1 MKRQLGSEQRIVTTT
16 EMRRDFS
23 LVVRRLNKRRE
34 HALIQSKGAPV
45 AVLLSVTEY
54 DDFMRYKRLVVFE
67 KFTREF
73 GKEIEKQDLS
83 EEELMAKLE
92 ETKREV
98 FRERYAKLAK

>member
-1 MKRQLGSEQRIVTTT
+1 MKRQFGSEQRIVTTT

-54 DDFMRYKRLVVFE
+54 DDLMRYKRLVVFE

-83 EEELMAKLE
+83 EEELMAELE